1 MFENVQEDFDQV
13 GPIPD
18 PVVGDWSSVEPLT
31 LAVVAGVGV
40 LLLFLGGR
48 LFRPCVILAAGVVGA
63 VFGTRLAGA
72 TRDETLPGWMLA
84 AGIPPIAWV
93 IGMPLLGGVLA
104 AIFARVMLA
113 LMVGVVGSGAVLL
126 VAAVVLGADAGPAS
140 AVDAVPI
147 GLRLQQGSDPGGGD
161 EAGGSLETAREAAID
176 TVSEAAVDAIAAEGL
191 DRIRAARRRLGEM
204 AEASFG
210 RIPDWWEARTA
221 NVSPGTLDLVLATA
235 VVVGLGGFLLA
246 LVFPK
251 PVATIGTS
259 LLGGWLLMAAGGAA
273 WARYGPAGSL
283 PAPFLMLLAWGV
295 LAGVGLLAQGLG
307 KPKPETPAADA

>member
-1 MFENVQEDFDQV
+1 MWNNVKQDADQP
-13 GPIPD
+13 GAIPD
-18 PVVGDWSSVEPLT
+18 PAIGDWASVEPLT

-40 LLLFLGGR
+40 VLLLLGGR

-63 VFGTRLAGA
+63 IFGLRLAGA
-72 TRDETLPGWMLA
+72 TREATLPNWMLA
-84 AGIPPIAWV
+84 IGIPPIAWIV
-93 IGMPLLGGVLA
+93 GMPLLGGVLA
-104 AIFARVMLA
+104 AIFARIMLA

-126 VAAVVLGADAGPAS
+126 VSAVVLGVEPGPTSSTDAS
-140 AVDAVPI
+140 PI
-147 GLRLQQGSDPGGGD
+147 GLRLQQAPESA
-161 EAGGSLETAREAAID
+161 EAGGLNESLEAARDAAVD

-221 NVSPGTLDLVLATA
+221 NVSQGTLDLVLATA

-259 LLGGWLLMAAGGAA
+259 MLGGWLVMASGGAA
-273 WARYGPAGSL
+273 WARFGRDGSL

-295 LAGVGLLAQGLG
+295 LAGAGLLVQGLG
-307 KPKPETPAADA
+307 KPKPETPAGES